1 MMIAAVLISSLIVLL
16 IIGKEEIHP
25 SWYLPKNWVNIK
37 KVSIG
42 YGLIWQPKKQGILFL
57 LITIGLLWLS
67 DQFYLPTIN
76 TTVLLIICIVSMPI
90 VWIWQAQFQF
100 YASEF
105 EQITTF
111 LQHFIAYFKSSE
123 KVLLSLNE
131 SVVYVDGELRKVVE
145 DAIENL
151 KNTGD
156 TSKAFDIITSKYP
169 HFIVNNCQ
177 IWVATA
183 EKFGFEQSKEAIELL
198 EDDIDDWIEDT
209 MLFIRNRLQMKNR
222 ILLMCGMSVV
232 IALFNQNLLG
242 SFLDLHQVPIYHHV
256 IMLFLMSLHFTIL
269 MAFRLIKGR
278 WIAKGECLR

>member
-1 MMIAAVLISSLIVLL
+1 MLIIAVLISSLIILL
-16 IIGKEEIHP
+16 IIGREEIHP
-25 SWYLPKNWVNIK
+25 SWYLPKNWIHIK

-42 YGLIWQPKKQGILFL
+42 YGLIWQPKRQGILFL
-57 LITIGLLWLS
+57 LISMGLLWLS
-67 DQFYLPTIN
+67 EQFYLPALN
-76 TTVLLIICIVSMPI
+76 TTVLLIICLLSMPI

-100 YASEF
+100 HALEF

-123 KVLLSLNE
+123 KVLLSLGE
-131 SVVYVDGELRKVVE
+131 SAVYVEGELKKIVE
-145 DAIENL
+145 DAIEHL

-156 TSKAFDIITSKYP
+156 TNGSFDLITSRYP
-169 HFIVNNCQ
+169 HFIVSNCQ

-183 EKFGFEQSKEAIELL
+183 EQFGFDQSKEAIELL

-209 MLFIRNRLQMKNR
+209 MLFIRNRLLMKNR
-222 ILLMCGMSVV
+222 ILLMCGMSAV
-232 IALFNQNLLG
+232 IALFNQNLLN
-242 SFLDLHQVPIYHHV
+242 SFLDLHSVSIYHHV
-256 IMLFLMSLHFTIL
+256 ITLFLMSLHFTIL

>member
-1 MMIAAVLISSLIVLL
+1 MMAVIVLIISLVMLL
-16 IIGKEEIHP
+16 ILGKEEIHP

-37 KVSIG
+37 KTSIG
-42 YGLIWQPKKQGILFL
+42 YGLIWQPKKQGLLFL
-57 LITIGLLWLS
+57 LISMGLLWLS
-67 DQFYLPTIN
+67 DQFYLPMLNTAVLMTI
-76 TTVLLIICIVSMPI
+76 CWVSIPI
-90 VWIWQAQFQF
+90 VWIWQAQFQ
-100 YASEF
+100 YHALEF

-123 KVLLSLNE
+123 KVLLSLSE
-131 SVVYVDGELRKVVE
+131 SVAYVEGQLKEVVE
-145 DAIENL
+145 KAIEHL
-151 KNTGD
+151 KQTGD
-156 TSKAFDIITSKYP
+156 TSAAFNIITDRYP

-183 EKFGFEQSKEAIELL
+183 EQFGFEQSKEAIELL

-222 ILLMCGMSVV
+222 ILLMCGMSAV
-232 IALFNQNLLG
+232 IALFNQNLLS
-242 SFLDLHQVPIYHHV
+242 SFLDLHEVAIYHHV
-256 IMLFLMSLHFTIL
+256 IMLFLLSLHITTL

>member
-1 MMIAAVLISSLIVLL
+1 MAAQ
-16 IIGKEEIHP
+16 KARH
-25 SWYLPKNWVNIK
+25 
-37 KVSIG
+37 
-42 YGLIWQPKKQGILFL
+42 LFL

-76 TTVLLIICIVSMPI
+76 TTVLLIICLVSMPI

-100 YASEF
+100 HALEF

-145 DAIENL
+145 DAIEHL

-183 EKFGFEQSKEAIELL
+183 EQFGLNKAKKPLNC
-198 EDDIDDWIEDT
+198 WR
-209 MLFIRNRLQMKNR
+209 M
-222 ILLMCGMSVV
+222 
-232 IALFNQNLLG
+232 
-242 SFLDLHQVPIYHHV
+242 
-256 IMLFLMSLHFTIL
+256 IL
-269 MAFRLIKGR
+269 MIGLKIRCSLYEAVF
-278 WIAKGECLR
+278 

>member
-1 MMIAAVLISSLIVLL
+1 MMAVTVLISSLIIML

-42 YGLIWQPKKQGILFL
+42 YGLIWQPRKQGLLFL
-57 LITIGLLWLS
+57 LISMGLLWLS
-67 DQFYLPTIN
+67 DQFYLPMLNTVVLMTI
-76 TTVLLIICIVSMPI
+76 CWVSIPI

-100 YASEF
+100 HALEF

-123 KVLLSLNE
+123 KVLLSLSE
-131 SVVYVDGELRKVVE
+131 SAVYVEGDLKKVVE
-145 DAIENL
+145 QAIERL
-151 KNTGD
+151 KQTGD
-156 TSKAFDIITSKYP
+156 TSAAFDVITDRYP

-183 EKFGFEQSKEAIELL
+183 EQFGFDQSKEAIELL

-209 MLFIRNRLQMKNR
+209 MLFIRDRLQMKNR

-232 IALFNQNLLG
+232 IALFNQNLL
-242 SFLDLHQVPIYHHV
+242 STFLDLHQVRIYHHV
-256 IMLFLMSLHFTIL
+256 IMLFLMSLHLTIL
-269 MAFRLIKGR
+269 MSFRLIKGR

>member
-1 MMIAAVLISSLIVLL
+1 MLIIAVLISSLIILL
-16 IIGKEEIHP
+16 IIGREEIHP
-25 SWYLPKNWVNIK
+25 SWYLPKNWIHIK

-42 YGLIWQPKKQGILFL
+42 YGLIWQPKRQGVLFL
-57 LITIGLLWLS
+57 LISMGLLWLS
-67 DQFYLPTIN
+67 EQFYLPALN
-76 TTVLLIICIVSMPI
+76 TTVLMIICLLSMPI

-100 YASEF
+100 HALEF

-123 KVLLSLNE
+123 KVLLSLSE
-131 SVVYVDGELRKVVE
+131 SAVYVDGELKKSIE
-145 DAIENL
+145 DAIEHL

-156 TSKAFDIITSKYP
+156 TNGSFDIITSRYP

-183 EKFGFEQSKEAIELL
+183 EQFGFEQSKEAIELL

-209 MLFIRNRLQMKNR
+209 MLFIRNRLLMKNR
-222 ILLMCGMSVV
+222 ILLMCGMSAV
-232 IALFNQNLLG
+232 IALFNQNLLS
-242 SFLDLHQVPIYHHV
+242 SFLDLDSVPIYHHV
-256 IMLFLMSLHFTIL
+256 ITLFLMSLHFTIL

>member
-1 MMIAAVLISSLIVLL
+1 MMALFVLLSSLIIML

-37 KVSIG
+37 KISLG
-42 YGLIWQPKKQGILFL
+42 YGLIWQPKKQGLLFL
-57 LITIGLLWLS
+57 LTSIGLLWLS
-67 DQFYLPTIN
+67 DQFFMPLTNTIVVM
-76 TTVLLIICIVSMPI
+76 TICWISLPI
-90 VWIWQAQFQF
+90 VWIWQAQFQ
-100 YASEF
+100 YHALEF

-123 KVLLSLNE
+123 KVLLSLCE
-131 SVVYVDGELRKVVE
+131 SVMYIEGELKEVVKE
-145 DAIENL
+145 AIEML
-151 KNTGD
+151 KQTGNT
-156 TSKAFDIITSKYP
+156 SAAFDIITQRYP

-177 IWVATA
+177 IWVSTA
-183 EKFGFEQSKEAIELL
+183 EQFGFEQSKEAIELL

-209 MLFIRNRLQMKNR
+209 MLYIRDRLQMKNR
-222 ILLMCGMSVV
+222 ILLMCGMSAI
-232 IALFNQNLLG
+232 IALFNQNLLNT
-242 SFLDLHQVPIYHHV
+242 FLDLNQARIYHHV

>member
-1 MMIAAVLISSLIVLL
+1 MMTFVVLIMSLAMLL
-16 IIGKEEIHP
+16 IIGKEEIRP
-25 SWYLPKNWVNIK
+25 SWYLPKNWENIK

-42 YGLIWQPKKQGILFL
+42 YGLIWQPKKQGLLFL

-67 DQFYLPTIN
+67 DQFYLPVLNTVVLMTIC
-76 TTVLLIICIVSMPI
+76 LASIPI

-100 YASEF
+100 HALEF

-123 KVLLSLNE
+123 KVLLSLSE
-131 SVVYVDGELRKVVE
+131 SVVYVDGELKRVVE
-145 DAIENL
+145 KAIEHL
-151 KNTGD
+151 KQTGD
-156 TSKAFDIITSKYP
+156 TSGAFDIITCRYP

-183 EKFGFEQSKEAIELL
+183 EQFGFDQSKEAIELL

-222 ILLMCGMSVV
+222 ILLMCGMSAV

-242 SFLDLHQVPIYHHV
+242 SFLNLNQVPIYHHV

>member
-1 MMIAAVLISSLIVLL
+1 MMTFVVLIASLIILL

-25 SWYLPKNWVNIK
+25 SWYLPKNWPNIK

-42 YGLIWQPKKQGILFL
+42 YGLIWQPKKQGVLFL
-57 LITIGLLWLS
+57 LILVGFLWLAQ
-67 DQFYLPTIN
+67 QFYLPLLN
-76 TTVLLIICIVSMPI
+76 TVVLLMICTVSIPI
-90 VWIWQAQFQF
+90 VWLWQAQFQ
-100 YASEF
+100 YHALEF
-105 EQITTF
+105 EQVTTF

-131 SVVYVDGELRKVVE
+131 SAVYVDGELRKVVE
-145 DAIENL
+145 QAIEHL
-151 KNTGD
+151 KQTGD
-156 TSKAFDIITSKYP
+156 TRAAFNLITLRYP
-169 HFIVNNCQ
+169 HFIVNNCA

-183 EKFGFEQSKEAIELL
+183 EQFGFEQSKEAIELL

-222 ILLMCGMSVV
+222 ILLMCGMSAV
-232 IALFNQNLLG
+232 IALFNQNLLS
-242 SFLDLHQVPIYHHV
+242 SFLDLHRAAIYHHV
-256 IMLFLMSLHFTIL
+256 IMLFLMSLHFTVL